1 MTLRWW
7 IVVGAPCFV
16 AASGCSQ
23 SSTSPSG
30 PAITVTA
37 GTTPPIGA
45 GLTST
50 GVSLAVG
57 TAMELVLDPL
67 DADASATAQV
77 DDSTFVVVAPMTVA
91 NQVAVIAVAPGNTF
105 MRFFL
110 DGTETTSLSIN
121 GTPASTF
128 SVSVAPQVA
137 PP

>member
-1 MTLRWW
+1 
-7 IVVGAPCFV
+7 
-16 AASGCSQ
+16 
-23 SSTSPSG
+23 
-30 PAITVTA
+30 
-37 GTTPPIGA
+37 
-45 GLTST
+45 
-50 GVSLAVG
+50 
-57 TAMELVLDPL
+57 
-67 DADASATAQV
+67 V

-91 NQVAVIAVAPGNTF
+91 NQVVVIAVAPGNTF